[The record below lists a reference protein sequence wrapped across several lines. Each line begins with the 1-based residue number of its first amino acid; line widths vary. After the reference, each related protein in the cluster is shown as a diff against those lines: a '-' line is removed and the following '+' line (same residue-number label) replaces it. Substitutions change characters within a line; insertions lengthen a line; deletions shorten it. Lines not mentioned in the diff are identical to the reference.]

1 MNKLMFL
8 RKQRGLTQKQV
19 AEIFDVSTPYY
30 SMCESGRRTPSQEL
44 LAKMAVFFNASI
56 AELFGPVSDRTIK
69 RMANYD
75 GGLPAQLLFDLISSP
90 PENVQ
95 QAWDFLKYLNEK
107 EKDL

>member
-19 AEIFDVSTPYY
+19 AEIFEVSTPYY

-44 LAKMAVFFNASI
+44 LAKMSVFFNTSI

-69 RMANYD
+69 SMADYD
-75 GGLPAQLLFDLISSP
+75 DGLPAQLLIDLISSP
-90 PENVQ
+90 PENVR
-95 QAWDFLKYLNEK
+95 QAWDFLKYLNDK
-107 EKDL
+107 EKN